1 MMKGLQLFGQE
12 AGRNSV
18 SLKLKI
24 GNVMDSIRGITSFV
38 RVAAAGS
45 FSQAARQL
53 GVSTVAVSR
62 NVQRLESELG
72 VRLFHRTT
80 RRVSLTE
87 EGRAL
92 FESSRGALAE
102 LEAAHDTIAER
113 RTEPEGVVRVTSA
126 RAFGRMYILPLLGE
140 FRTRYPR
147 IEVELG
153 FADRVVD
160 MIAES
165 YDVGI
170 RVGQMPDSNTVVR
183 KLADVPRFVCASP
196 RYLMQHGAPQ
206 TPGQLSAHECIRYRS
221 ISSGR
226 PRRWEFGRGA
236 EVVGYDVR
244 GHLILN
250 DILAVCDAAVAG
262 LGLAQLATFVATPHI
277 REGQLVPVLTDYA
290 PPLFPVSLC
299 YPARRLQPAR
309 ARVFVDFVVERLT
322 HHPDLLFDP
331 RSLESTVGA

>member
-1 MMKGLQLFGQE
+1 
-12 AGRNSV
+12 
-18 SLKLKI
+18 
-24 GNVMDSIRGITSFV
+24 MDSIRGITSFV
-38 RVAAAGS
+38 RVATAGS

-72 VRLFHRTT
+72 VRLLNRTT

-87 EGRAL
+87 EGRAF
-92 FESSRGALAE
+92 FESSRSALAE

-113 RTEPEGVVRVTSA
+113 RTEPEGLVRVTTA
-126 RAFGRMYILPLLGE
+126 GAFGRLYVLPLLGE
-140 FRTRYPR
+140 FRSRYPR
-147 IEVELG
+147 IEVELS

-170 RVGQMPDSNTVVR
+170 RVGQLPESNTVVR
-183 KLADVPRFVCASP
+183 KLADVPRFVCTSP
-196 RYLMQHGAPQ
+196 QYLMRHGAPQ

-221 ISSGR
+221 INSGR

-236 EVVGYDVR
+236 EVVGYDVH

-250 DILAVCDAAVAG
+250 DILAVCEAAIAG
-262 LGLAQLATFVATPHI
+262 LGLAQLATFIATPHI
-277 REGQLVPVLTDYA
+277 REGRLVPVLTDYA
-290 PPLFPVSLC
+290 PPMFPISLC

-309 ARVFVDFVVERLT
+309 ARAFVDFVVERLT
-322 HHPDLLFDP
+322 NHPDLVFDP
-331 RSLESTVGA
+331 RSLESAVGA

>member
-1 MMKGLQLFGQE
+1 
-12 AGRNSV
+12 
-18 SLKLKI
+18 
-24 GNVMDSIRGITSFV
+24 MDSIRGITSFV

-72 VRLFHRTT
+72 VRLLNRTT

-87 EGRAL
+87 EGRTL
-92 FESSRGALAE
+92 FETSRTALAE
-102 LEAAHDTIAER
+102 LEAAHDTVAER
-113 RTEPEGVVRVTSA
+113 RTEPEGPVRVTA
-126 RAFGRMYILPLLGE
+126 AGAFGRLYVLPLLGE
-140 FRTRYPR
+140 FRARYPR
-147 IEVELG
+147 IEVELSLASRMVDTMAEG
-153 FADRVVD
+153 CDVDIRFGRV
-160 MIAES
+160 
-165 YDVGI
+165 
-170 RVGQMPDSNTVVR
+170 PDSNTVVR

-196 RYLMQHGAPQ
+196 QYLMRHGAPQ

-221 ISSGR
+221 SASGR
-226 PRRWEFGRGA
+226 PRRWEFGRGS
-236 EVVGYDVR
+236 EVVGYDVH

-262 LGLAQLATFVATPHI
+262 LGLAQLATFIATPHV
-277 REGQLVPVLTDYA
+277 RDGSLVPVLTDYA

-309 ARVFVDFVVERLT
+309 ARAFVDFVVERLT
-322 HHPDLLFDP
+322 SHPDLVFDP
-331 RSLESTVGA
+331 RSLDAAVGA